1 MREPRKDVAVT
12 ALAACIV
19 GLIVCPVA
27 YIALGIRAEFSRQ
40 FYFTALPPFALAC
53 GFLLWRYLGK
63 PGERT
68 APRLPV
74 LLAEGVSWIV
84 IARFLFLMSGIHLL
98 RGAERMGV
106 ASKWFL
112 VATAI
117 SLPVVLMRQTALQRR
132 LAALPKAV
140 VTAMLLL
147 ILGLAAGALITDA
160 VTPRRF
166 I

>member
-1 MREPRKDVAVT
+1 MEPRKDVAGT

-19 GLIVCPVA
+19 GLVICPVA
-27 YIALGIRAEFSRQ
+27 YIALGIRAEFSWR
-40 FYFTALPPFALAC
+40 FYFTALPTFALAC

-68 APRLPV
+68 APRLPA
-74 LLAEGVSWIV
+74 LLAEGVAWIV
-84 IARFLFLMSGIHLL
+84 IARFLFLVSGIHLL
-98 RGAERMGV
+98 RGAERIGV

-117 SLPVVLMRQTALQRR
+117 SLPIVVMRRTALQRR
-132 LAALPKAV
+132 LTALPKAV
-140 VTAMLLL
+140 VTTMLLL
-147 ILGLAAGALITDA
+147 VLGLAAGALIADA